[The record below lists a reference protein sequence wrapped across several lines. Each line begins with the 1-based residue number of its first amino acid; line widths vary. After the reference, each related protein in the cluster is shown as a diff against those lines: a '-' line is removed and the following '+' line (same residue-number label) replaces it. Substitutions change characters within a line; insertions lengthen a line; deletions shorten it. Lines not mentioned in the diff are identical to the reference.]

1 MRGVRED
8 ALEGDRQL
16 STIADHG
23 RTELD
28 GRDVRSDAL
37 PLDRNEQR
45 RRGVIVVVAVSA
57 GMWAA
62 IAAAAWAA
70 LQSLA

>member
-1 MRGVRED
+1 M
-8 ALEGDRQL
+8 

-23 RTELD
+23 RTEFD
-28 GRDVRSDAL
+28 GRDVRSEAL

-45 RRGVIVVVAVSA
+45 RRGVIVVVAVST